1 MKKTY
6 FPLENW
12 VKNIFIVEL
21 MNKNLCLL
29 NIKKNFFLELKEKS
43 TNFFEEF
50 VEESVDE
57 NLISLEEL
65 GKEYLLKN

>member
-29 NIKKNFFLELKEKS
+29 NIKKFFFLELEEKS

>member
-6 FPLENW
+6 LPLENW

-29 NIKKNFFLELKEKS
+29 NIKKIFFLESEEKLS
-43 TNFFEEF
+43 NSFEEF
-50 VEESVDE
+50 VEESMDE

>member
-29 NIKKNFFLELKEKS
+29 NIKKNFFLELEEKS